1 MKAHKSYTCPIVEDE
16 DGQLCIEFNDEIME
30 ALDLQVGDVLQWEPH
45 VNGSWI
51 LNKKVG
57 EKNEEG

>member
-1 MKAHKSYTCPIVEDE
+1 MKANKTYTCPIVEDD

-30 ALDLQVGDVLQWEPH
+30 SLDLKVGDVVQWELH
-45 VNGSWI
+45 TNGSWI

-57 EKNEEG
+57 EENEEE

>member
-1 MKAHKSYTCPIVEDE
+1 MKANKSYTCPIVEDD

-30 ALDLQVGDVLQWEPH
+30 ALDLQVGDVLQWELTK
-45 VNGSWI
+45 NDSWI

-57 EKNEEG
+57 EENEEG